1 MESEQEQINKVTFK
15 PTSKQFTALQYLAD
29 DVTEEVLFGGGA
41 GGGKTYLGC
50 VWIIISCLKYRG
62 SRWLIGRSILKHL
75 KESTIKTLL
84 RMLKE
89 TFHFEKDV
97 HYHYNEQAGFIRFY
111 NGSEIVFKDLFLYPS
126 DPEFDSL
133 GSTEY
138 TGGFIDEV
146 QQVSNKAKEILLTR
160 LRYKIDEFGIIGKLL
175 MCSNPTKNFAYYD
188 FYKPTI
194 NKTIKKTRVFI
205 QALIHTNPHIPKSY
219 MESLKRREG
228 MTKQRLLE
236 GNWNYDTGEDALFD
250 FDSIVDMFTN
260 VPEESE
266 ERFLSADISR
276 FGADKTVIMIWKG
289 FFIERIY
296 VYAKKSTSDI
306 AKEIERIAEQNHI
319 PRSKIIID
327 EDGLGGGV
335 VDQLPGTKGFVNNSR
350 PIETRKDE
358 LVSNYTNL
366 KSQCYFL
373 LAKFVNDAKIG
384 IYKAV
389 NETVKGFIIEDLEQ
403 IRQKDPDKDQKLAIV
418 SKEVMKESLGRST
431 DYGDAMMMRMLFVI
445 QKENKFFN
453 LESWEKLRKND

>member
-1 MESEQEQINKVTFK
+1 MESEQEINQVTFE
-15 PTSKQFTALQYLAD
+15 PTTKQFKALEYLGD
-29 DVTEEVLFGGGA
+29 PITEEVLFGGGA
-41 GGGKTYLGC
+41 GGGKTVLGC
-50 VWIIISCLKYRG
+50 FWLITNCLKYPG
-62 SRWLIGRSILKHL
+62 SRWLMGRAILKSL
-75 KESTIKTLL
+75 KESTVKTLFD
-84 RMLKE
+84 MLAN

-133 GSTEY
+133 GSHEY
-138 TGGFIDEV
+138 TGAFIDEI
-146 QQVSNKAKEILLTR
+146 QQCTNKAKEIVLTR
-160 LRYKIDEFGIIGKLL
+160 LRYKIDEFGIVGKLL

-188 FYKPTI
+188 FYKPTL

-219 MESLKRREG
+219 VESLKRREG
-228 MTKQRLLE
+228 VTRQRLLE

-260 VPEESE
+260 TVEDSE
-266 ERFLSADISR
+266 DRFLSADISR
-276 FGADKTVIMIWKG
+276 FGADKTVIIQWKG
-289 FFIERIY
+289 FFIEKIY
-296 VYAKKSTSDI
+296 VYAKQSTSEV

-319 PRSKIIID
+319 PRSKIVID

-358 LVSNYTNL
+358 ITSNYANL

-373 LAKFVNDAKIG
+373 LAKFVNEGKIG
-384 IYKAV
+384 IYKV
-389 NETVKGFIIEDLEQ
+389 NETIKGFIVEDLEQ
-403 IRQKDPDKDQKLAIV
+403 IRQKDIDKDGKLAVV
-418 SKEVMKESLGRST
+418 SKQIIKESLGRST
-431 DYGDAMMMRMLFVI
+431 DYGDAMMMRMLFTI
-445 QKENKFFN
+445 KKENKLFD
-453 LESWEKLRKND
+453 LEAWEKL

>member
-1 MESEQEQINKVTFK
+1 MESEQEINQVTFE
-15 PTSKQFTALQYLAD
+15 PTTKQFKALEYLGD
-29 DVTEEVLFGGGA
+29 PITEEVLFGGGA
-41 GGGKTYLGC
+41 GGGKTVLGC
-50 VWIIISCLKYRG
+50 FWLITNCLKYPG
-62 SRWLIGRSILKHL
+62 SRWLMGRAILKSL
-75 KESTIKTLL
+75 KESTVKTLFD
-84 RMLKE
+84 MLAN

-133 GSTEY
+133 GSHEY
-138 TGGFIDEV
+138 TGAFIDEI
-146 QQVSNKAKEILLTR
+146 QQCTNKAKEIVLTR
-160 LRYKIDEFGIIGKLL
+160 LRYKIDEFGIVGKLL

-188 FYKPTI
+188 FYKPTL

-219 MESLKRREG
+219 VESLKRREG
-228 MTKQRLLE
+228 VTRQRLLE

-260 VPEESE
+260 TVEDSE
-266 ERFLSADISR
+266 DRFLSADISR
-276 FGADKTVIMIWKG
+276 FGADKTVIIQWKG
-289 FFIERIY
+289 FFIEKIY
-296 VYAKKSTSDI
+296 VYAKQSTSEV

-319 PRSKIIID
+319 PRSKIVID

-358 LVSNYTNL
+358 ITSNYANL

-373 LAKFVNDAKIG
+373 LAKFVNEGKIG
-384 IYKAV
+384 IYKV
-389 NETVKGFIIEDLEQ
+389 NETIKGFIVEDLEQ
-403 IRQKDPDKDQKLAIV
+403 IRQKDIDKDGKLAVV
-418 SKEVMKESLGRST
+418 SKQIIKESLGRST
-431 DYGDAMMMRMLFVI
+431 
-445 QKENKFFN
+445 
-453 LESWEKLRKND
+453 